1 MLDWLSWGR
10 QHLDK
15 VENANRN
22 AVLVLDEN
30 NRLFRR
36 EVSIARWDGEIA
48 WVKEGLREG
57 EKVCLTPIGIFAAG
71 MEAQPVS
78 NRK

>member
-22 AVLVLDEN
+22 AVLVESMLSV
-30 NRLFRR
+30 R
-36 EVSIARWDGEIA
+36 ESFSPKLSIN
-48 WVKEGLREG
+48 LR
-57 EKVCLTPIGIFAAG
+57 TI
-71 MEAQPVS
+71 
-78 NRK
+78 